1 MSYSSHIKHNTLK
14 ELVLKDVPCEEKLTE
29 IRKLLGMPQVE
40 NEDSSRESVQETDG
54 SGVGEVNGQQI
65 SRVEEEEVDDRKKSI
80 DRIVEG
86 LKGKNIKL
94 AQIILREI
102 EKSASLRW
110 NYDSLEIVIDSE
122 PVLHS
127 NIKLLLEK
135 LLEQRSPTFP
145 LGLHKF
151 INALISIKLPQI
163 YFRGSDAKNIREFL
177 LGIEGK
183 KVVTDVKEPENS
195 RKREREVESEEES
208 QENSVKRIRSDS
220 GGEETE
226 AKALNS
232 ESGESKKGVKR
243 SRSDSL
249 GEDDAEEGETG
260 EEEVNPAPKV
270 KKKRQKRVFDFTGD
284 PPRRSG
290 RKLKAEVEKSWA
302 ALDNDAD

>member
-1 MSYSSHIKHNTLK
+1 M
-14 ELVLKDVPCEEKLTE
+14 KDVPCEEKLTE

-40 NEDSSRESVQETDG
+40 NEDSSKEPVQEREG
-54 SGVGEVNGQQI
+54 SGVGEVDGQQI
-65 SRVEEEEVDDRKKSI
+65 SRVEEVEVDDRKKSI
-80 DRIVEG
+80 DRILEG
-86 LKGKNIKL
+86 FKGKSIKL

-110 NYDSLEIVIDSE
+110 NYDNLEIVIDSE

-135 LLEQRSPTFP
+135 ILEQESPTFP
-145 LGLHKF
+145 LGLHRF
-151 INALISIKLPQI
+151 INALISIKLPQV

-177 LGIEGK
+177 LNIKGNS
-183 KVVTDVKEPENS
+183 VVNEPGAS
-195 RKREREVESEEES
+195 RKREREGEEEDEA
-208 QENSVKRIRSDS
+208 QTIKRIRREVNEPEASPS
-220 GGEETE
+220 EGETGV
-226 AKALNS
+226 KRQRS
-232 ESGESKKGVKR
+232 ESGESERGVKR

-249 GEDDAEEGETG
+249 GEDGAEEGEVG
-260 EEEVNPAPKV
+260 EGEVVSQVKV

-290 RKLKAEVEKSWA
+290 RKLKPEVERSWV